1 MNPTLFYL
9 IAGACISFMIGRVA
23 IPRIILIAKRK
34 RIFDTPNPR
43 KIHTQQIPRLGGVS
57 FLPGMLIAYF
67 LIRGIQCTIG
77 GNGMPDVETIYQET
91 IFYFFTGLI
100 TIAAVGLW
108 DDIIGL
114 TYKYKLLVQLFVALL
129 LVLPAGRIVNLEGIF
144 GIYAIP
150 DWMSTPLTVLIV
162 MVVINAFNL
171 IDGMDGLCSGLSIVT
186 LLTLTVLL
194 VHSGNPMLALL
205 SASTVGVVAAF
216 FRYNYF
222 GKRLKV
228 FMGDCGSL
236 TLGYIT
242 AFLLLQLAS
251 ANNGT
256 GNSQLTLVTLMSII
270 FIPLFDTTRL
280 FIQRICLGHS
290 PFCPDKNHIHHK
302 FLQIGCSQRQSFWLI
317 LCIQIVYIIANFLLA
332 PIVNINVLLFV
343 DILSALALIFF
354 LDSKK
359 KQGKVAAFRGKKESN
374 QNSQIKSDQAESG
387 QAHPPFYR
395 IQNALIQCINSY
407 RHSTNRRITARKTA
421 GKQRGDG
428 STGFPQTGPV
438 SFKYGMNRSAV

>member
-205 SASTVGVVAAF
+205 SASVGL
-216 FRYNYF
+216 R
-222 GKRLKV
+222 
-228 FMGDCGSL
+228 C
-236 TLGYIT
+236 
-242 AFLLLQLAS
+242 S
-251 ANNGT
+251 A
-256 GNSQLTLVTLMSII
+256 
-270 FIPLFDTTRL
+270 P
-280 FIQRICLGHS
+280 
-290 PFCPDKNHIHHK
+290 
-302 FLQIGCSQRQSFWLI
+302 
-317 LCIQIVYIIANFLLA
+317 
-332 PIVNINVLLFV
+332 
-343 DILSALALIFF
+343 
-354 LDSKK
+354 SK
-359 KQGKVAAFRGKKESN
+359 ARPSRR
-374 QNSQIKSDQAESG
+374 SG
-387 QAHPPFYR
+387 
-395 IQNALIQCINSY
+395 
-407 RHSTNRRITARKTA
+407 
-421 GKQRGDG
+421 
-428 STGFPQTGPV
+428 
-438 SFKYGMNRSAV
+438 

>member
-1 MNPTLFYL
+1 
-9 IAGACISFMIGRVA
+9 MIGRVA

-129 LVLPAGRIVNLEGIF
+129 LVLPGTHRQPGRNF
-144 GIYAIP
+144 RIYAIP

-354 LDSKK
+354 WTAK
-359 KQGKVAAFRGKKESN
+359 KQEKSRAFRGKKESN
-374 QNSQIKSDQAESG
+374 QNSQIKSTKLNPDKRIRHFIE
-387 QAHPPFYR
+387 YR
-395 IQNALIQCINSY
+395 TL
-407 RHSTNRRITARKTA
+407 
-421 GKQRGDG
+421 
-428 STGFPQTGPV
+428 
-438 SFKYGMNRSAV
+438 

>member
-114 TYKYKLLVQLFVALL
+114 TYKYKLLVQL
-129 LVLPAGRIVNLEGIF
+129 

-359 KQGKVAAFRGKKESN
+359 SREKSQRFAERKKV
-374 QNSQIKSDQAESG
+374 
-387 QAHPPFYR
+387 
-395 IQNALIQCINSY
+395 
-407 RHSTNRRITARKTA
+407 TKTV
-421 GKQRGDG
+421 R
-428 STGFPQTGPV
+428 
-438 SFKYGMNRSAV
+438 

>member
-194 VHSGNPMLALL
+194 VHSDNPMLALL

-256 GNSQLTLVTLMSII
+256 GNSQLTLVTLMTLSSSRCS
-270 FIPLFDTTRL
+270 TR
-280 FIQRICLGHS
+280 
-290 PFCPDKNHIHHK
+290 P
-302 FLQIGCSQRQSFWLI
+302 GCSSNESVSGTPRSVPTKITF
-317 LCIQIVYIIANFLLA
+317 IINSCKSDV
-332 PIVNINVLLFV
+332 P
-343 DILSALALIFF
+343 S
-354 LDSKK
+354 
-359 KQGKVAAFRGKKESN
+359 GKV
-374 QNSQIKSDQAESG
+374 SG
-387 QAHPPFYR
+387 SSCASRSSISSPIFCWPR
-395 IQNALIQCINSY
+395 L
-407 RHSTNRRITARKTA
+407 STSMCYCSSI
-421 GKQRGDG
+421 
-428 STGFPQTGPV
+428 SC
-438 SFKYGMNRSAV
+438 RSSR

>member
-1 MNPTLFYL
+1 MFRTEKCLPLSQPNNFMNPTLFYL

-162 MVVINAFNL
+162 MVIINAFNL

-194 VHSGNPMLALL
+194 VHSDNPMLALL

-280 FIQRICLGHS
+280 FIQRICLRHS

-359 KQGKVAAFRGKKESN
+359 SREK
-374 QNSQIKSDQAESG
+374 SQRFAE
-387 QAHPPFYR
+387 
-395 IQNALIQCINSY
+395 
-407 RHSTNRRITARKTA
+407 RK
-421 GKQRGDG
+421 
-428 STGFPQTGPV
+428 
-438 SFKYGMNRSAV
+438 

>member
-114 TYKYKLLVQLFVALL
+114 TYKYKLLVQLFVA
-129 LVLPAGRIVNLEGIF
+129 
-144 GIYAIP
+144 
-150 DWMSTPLTVLIV
+150 
-162 MVVINAFNL
+162 
-171 IDGMDGLCSGLSIVT
+171 

-359 KQGKVAAFRGKKESN
+359 SREKSQRFAERKKV
-374 QNSQIKSDQAESG
+374 
-387 QAHPPFYR
+387 
-395 IQNALIQCINSY
+395 
-407 RHSTNRRITARKTA
+407 TKTV
-421 GKQRGDG
+421 R
-428 STGFPQTGPV
+428 
-438 SFKYGMNRSAV
+438 